1 MLRAKNS
8 FFAFLLPKCVSEAC
22 KTRTA
27 FSRPQFYASFIKNTR
42 GDKQKRMQ
50 KNVNFFA
57 LIPYL
62 DNIEI
67 TSIEIFNKTP
77 EKSAKTPLFLL
88 NGFLSVF
95 NSTLFFGRIW
105 NYVFFGV
112 KQQERKWGF
121 SFLSYFGRCN
131 LNKSLQ
137 TMSMSRFAK

>member
-1 MLRAKNS
+1 MLTAKNS

-27 FSRPQFYASFIKNTR
+27 FSRPQFYASVTKNIR

-88 NGFLSVF
+88 NRFLSGY

-105 NYVFFGV
+105 NYVFF
-112 KQQERKWGF
+112 WG
-121 SFLSYFGRCN
+121 
-131 LNKSLQ
+131 
-137 TMSMSRFAK
+137 